1 MLIREFGCSYLCL
14 VFMLYRYQDN
24 HGLVKLLESIPSIS
38 ILWNNLMNFGGKPF
52 FECLVEFSDESI
64 TRNLET
70 RPFLFHLLICSF
82 FFFLGSGVKILM
94 TAYISILIINLF

>member
-64 TRNLET
+64 RPRNQT
-70 RPFLFHLLICSF
+70 FSFSFINLLF
-82 FFFLGSGVKILM
+82 FFSFWGVG
-94 TAYISILIINLF
+94 